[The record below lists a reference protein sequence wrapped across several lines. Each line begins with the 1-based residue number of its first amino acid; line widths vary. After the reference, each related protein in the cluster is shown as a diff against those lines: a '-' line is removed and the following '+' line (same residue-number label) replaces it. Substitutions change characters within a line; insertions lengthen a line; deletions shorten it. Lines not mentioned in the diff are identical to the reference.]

1 MKRSV
6 LQRREV
12 NSAVKKAKNDW
23 IQEKAREVE
32 VGMPSRG
39 SHWKCLRE
47 LQLGKAGLRPVRTR
61 TIRKVNEDPCEN
73 VEQAVK
79 RWQEHFSSSAG
90 QFVEEAV

>member
-32 VGMPSRG
+32 EGMLSRG

-47 LQLGKAGLRPVRTR
+47 LRRG
-61 TIRKVNEDPCEN
+61 
-73 VEQAVK
+73 
-79 RWQEHFSSSAG
+79 
-90 QFVEEAV
+90 